1 MMMTAVSPRP
11 GGSTASVVCRAPT
24 LNLARSTDYQRAEG
38 GSEMSE
44 RLMSDEFDDLDATEK
59 AGIGAV
65 LE

>member
-44 RLMSDEFDDLDATEK
+44 RLMSDEYDLDATEK